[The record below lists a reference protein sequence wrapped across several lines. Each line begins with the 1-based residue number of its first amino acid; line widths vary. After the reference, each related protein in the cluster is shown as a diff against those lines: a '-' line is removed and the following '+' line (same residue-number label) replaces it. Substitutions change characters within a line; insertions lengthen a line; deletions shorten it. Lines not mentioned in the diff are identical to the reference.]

1 MCIRDSAIAALK
13 PAETPSAGDESSDA
27 VSSGDESSEE
37 PSSGVSSDASSAG
50 DEPSDT
56 PSTGDTASVL
66 LWGGLLLA
74 AMAGGVLIC
83 RRAKQ

>member
-1 MCIRDSAIAALK
+1 MPALK